1 MSDLALETLLEVVD
15 DIFRGNSNLY
25 LIVDGINELN
35 QQSLELESFLH
46 KVGTLSELGGPCK
59 ALIVSRNTPLLEK
72 LLASWRTMTISSHDS
87 LRDIAIFLD
96 QKLDGATHLGHRRDE
111 VIQRLVNGSKG
122 LFLWADLA
130 VSELAHLR
138 TWNEILALLENGN
151 RGLDSTYASIIKQL
165 DTSSEGLCRIR
176 AKALPLVAVACRPFR
191 LEEVHELLAVEVSKK
206 FVDPGNRL
214 LGGWSTLSL
223 ACGPFLQINELG
235 TIELIHV
242 SAKDFL
248 MSHPWALSLARD
260 NLIGGSANIE
270 MACIC
275 LSYLSFAVFGRLPG
289 EEIEAMNVNSL
300 TKQYPLLEY
309 ASNFWSD
316 HFLRSEKITALQL
329 TLLEQ
334 FLNSPCS
341 VTWMT
346 TFYPCFCQKLGEN
359 HRTIF
364 RSQQSIIAKLKQK
377 LRISGNVDP
386 TLYKLCM
393 EKFDRILLES
403 VQYSLRMEQFGSG
416 PLAKSTLEKKLRLA
430 ECYSV
435 LYEIE
440 AAKEITSEALE
451 SAQGLLG
458 RMEPLTLELQHTKL
472 RTEMHIQ
479 QRSPT
484 IDSRDLI
491 PNFIQFVKA

>member
-1 MSDLALETLLEVVD
+1 VKK
-15 DIFRGNSNLY
+15 LY
-25 LIVDGINELN
+25 IRLCAARDSIDELN
-35 QQSLELESFLH
+35 QQSLELESLH
-46 KVGTLSELGGPCK
+46 KIRTLSELGGPCK
-59 ALIVSRNTPLLEK
+59 VLIVSRNTPLLER

-130 VSELAHLR
+130 VSELDHLR

-151 RGLDSTYASIIKQL
+151 RGLDSTYVSIIKQL

-176 AKALPLVAVACRPFR
+176 AKALPLVAVACRHFR

-235 TIELIHV
+235 IIELIHV

-270 MACIC
+270 MAYIC

-289 EEIEAMNVNSL
+289 EEIEAMDVNSL

-316 HFLRSEKITALQL
+316 HFLRSEKITALQ
-329 TLLEQ
+329 

-341 VTWMT
+341 VKWMT
-346 TFYPCFCQKLGEN
+346 TFYLYFCQKLGEN

-377 LRISGNVDP
+377 LRVSGNVDP
-386 TLYKLCM
+386 TLYKLCV

-403 VQYSLRMEQFGSG
+403 VQ
-416 PLAKSTLEKKLRLA
+416 
-430 ECYSV
+430 
-435 LYEIE
+435 
-440 AAKEITSEALE
+440 
-451 SAQGLLG
+451 
-458 RMEPLTLELQHTKL
+458 
-472 RTEMHIQ
+472 
-479 QRSPT
+479 
-484 IDSRDLI
+484 
-491 PNFIQFVKA
+491 